1 MVANVLLQPLEI
13 SDATLA
19 ILTNNLVWAA
29 TVDRRFENKLS
40 TGIGYTLTIRKP
52 NRYVTTYGPAL
63 QIQGIDEPSV
73 QVTVD
78 TQAHVD
84 FMFSIADLTM
94 IVREF
99 AARYLDPA
107 GETLANAIDSQVA
120 SNYSSIWN
128 FVGTPGVLPNSFA
141 SLSAVAKRMDKL
153 AVGQTGRT
161 LVLNPD
167 AYWSVAA
174 GVTTLYVQSVAEPA
188 LKGFVTNLANLKVY
202 MNQNAPVHTVGA
214 LGGVYTS
221 ATGTTAGG
229 QINGANQ
236 SGSLLI
242 TNGWTA
248 NVTNILTIGDTFTIA
263 GVHSVNPQSRVST
276 AELMDFT
283 VTANVNSDGSGNV
296 TIPIQ
301 SQGIVGP
308 SVNPLNNAYQ
318 NVDALPANLAPI
330 TVFGAANTQYGQSVG
345 YVKDTFGLVT
355 VPMELPET
363 VDFKARSM
371 YGGISMSIIRQ
382 YDINQSAIPCRMD
395 VLLGT
400 VSYYPE
406 TGVRLTN

>member
-1 MVANVLLQPLEI
+1 MADNTLLQPLEI

-19 ILTNNLVWAA
+19 ILTNNLVWAS

-40 TGIGYTLTIRKP
+40 SGIGYTLTIRKP

-78 TQAHVD
+78 TQAQVG
-84 FMFSIADLTM
+84 FVFSIADLTM

-99 AARYLDPA
+99 SARYLDPA
-107 GETLANAIDSQVA
+107 GETLANAIDAQVA

-128 FVGTPGVLPNSFA
+128 LVGTPGTIPNSFA
-141 SLSAVAKRMDKL
+141 SLALVAKRMDKL

-188 LKGFVTNLANLKVY
+188 LKGFVANLANLKVY
-202 MNQNAPVHTVGA
+202 MNQNAPVHT
-214 LGGVYTS
+214 
-221 ATGTTAGG
+221 
-229 QINGANQ
+229 NGAF
-236 SGSLLI
+236 SGSFNSSTGMTTGGNVNGAGQTGGELI

-248 NVTNILTIGDTFTIA
+248 SVSNLFNIGDTFTIG
-263 GVHSVNPQSRVST
+263 GVHSVNPQNRVST
-276 AELMDFT
+276 GELANFV
-283 VTANVNSDGSGNV
+283 VTAQVSSDSGGNAI
-296 TIPIQ
+296 IPIAAP
-301 SQGIVGP
+301 IVP
-308 SVNPLNNAYQ
+308 PNANPLDNAYQ
-318 NVDALPANLAPI
+318 NVDSSPANESPI
-330 TVFGAANTQYGQSVG
+330 SVFGAANTQYGQSVG
-345 YVKDTFGLVT
+345 YVKDTIGLIT
-355 VPMELPET
+355 VPMELPEN

-371 YGGISMSIIRQ
+371 YGGISMSIVRQ
-382 YDINQSAIPCRMD
+382 YDINQSTIPARIDC
-395 VLLGT
+395 LLGT
-400 VSYYPE
+400 VCYYPE

>member
-1 MVANVLLQPLEI
+1 MVDNVLLQPLEI

-52 NRYVTTYGPAL
+52 NRYVTSYGPAL

-84 FMFSIADLTM
+84 FTFSIADLTM

-99 AARYLDPA
+99 SARYLDPA
-107 GETLANAIDSQVA
+107 GETLANAIDAQIA

-128 FVGTPGVLPNSFA
+128 LVGTPGTLPNSFA
-141 SLSAVAKRMDKL
+141 SLAQVAKRMDKL

-174 GVTTLYVQSVAEPA
+174 GVTTLFVQSVAEPA

-214 LGGVYTS
+214 LGGS
-221 ATGTTAGG
+221 FNSGTGMTAGG
-229 QINGANQ
+229 NVNGANQ
-236 SGSLLI
+236 SGGQLV

-248 NVTNILTIGDTFTIA
+248 SVTNILTVGDTFTIA

-276 AELMDFT
+276 GELANFV
-283 VTANVNSDGSGNV
+283 VTQNANSDASGNV
-296 TIPIQ
+296 VIQ
-301 SQGIVGP
+301 IAQPIVGP
-308 SVNPLNNAYQ
+308 NINPLDNAYQ

-330 TVFGAANTQYGQSVG
+330 SVFGAANTQYGQSVG

-355 VPMELPET
+355 VPMELPEN

-382 YDINQSAIPCRMD
+382 YDINQSTIPCRID

-400 VSYYPE
+400 VAYYPE

>member
-1 MVANVLLQPLEI
+1 MVDNVLLQPLEI

-19 ILTNNLVWAA
+19 ILTNNLVWAN

-52 NRYVTTYGPAL
+52 NRYVTTYGPGL

-73 QVTVD
+73 QVTID

-94 IVREF
+94 VVREF

-107 GETLANAIDSQVA
+107 GETLANAIDAQVA

-128 FVGTPGVLPNSFA
+128 LVGIPGTLPNSFA
-141 SLSAVAKRMDKL
+141 SLSLVAKRMDKL
-153 AVGQTGRT
+153 AVGQSGRT
-161 LVLNPD
+161 LVVNPD

-202 MNQNAPVHTVGA
+202 MNQNAPVHT
-214 LGGVYTS
+214 
-221 ATGTTAGG
+221 
-229 QINGANQ
+229 NGAFGGSFSSTTGLTTGVGVVNGAGQ
-236 SGSLLI
+236 SGSTLI
-242 TNGWTA
+242 TNGWA
-248 NVTNILTIGDTFTIA
+248 ASVTGLLNIGDTFAIS

-276 AELMDFT
+276 GELANFV
-283 VTANVNSDGSGNV
+283 VTGPVNSDSGGNAQ
-296 TIPIQ
+296 IPIAPA
-301 SQGIVGP
+301 IVP
-308 SVNPLNNAYQ
+308 PNINPLDNAYQ
-318 NVDALPANLAPI
+318 NVDAGPANLAPLSM
-330 TVFGAANTQYGQSVG
+330 FGASATQYGQSVG
-345 YVKDTFGLVT
+345 YVKDTIGLVT
-355 VPMELPET
+355 VPMELPEN

-382 YDINQSAIPCRMD
+382 YDINQSAIPARMD

-400 VSYYPE
+400 VAYYPE